1 MRASEEKYVYTVTL
15 NEVQSAILEGL
26 VGLGIYGR
34 NASDVIRR
42 ILDGE
47 FSKFVEMPRVDLLK
61 LIK

>member
-15 NEVQSAILEGL
+15 NGVQSAILEGL